1 MQRRPIKELED
12 QPSIH
17 SSSPLRA
24 RPFILFLFY
33 FSCSTLVAECK
44 LAAAAAAAAAR
55 EAPAAH
61 A

>member
-44 LAAAAAAAAAR
+44 LAAAAR